1 VKFPQLKEVTEA
13 AKQGAVPLFVMYPG
27 PTSEPIEDVV
37 ERLNNG
43 GLGQGADGADGG
55 DGGHQGQ
62 QQQQQP
68 FSKYNLLVIDGTWQ
82 EAREMFTTIR
92 EHVLPPQVPSYR
104 VEISIDEEFPLR
116 TEPASGCCTTLEAV
130 ARALSVLERSPEVE
144 DALLKPLVK
153 LVSIQKRYSP
163 AVAMRIDGEN
173 GISYKATRQQRLG
186 L

>member
-1 VKFPQLKEVTEA
+1 MKFPQLKEVTEA

-104 VEISIDEEFPLR
+104 VEISIDEGESFLLLLLLLLLPLLLLLLFFPFVSLLFSADI
-116 TEPASGCCTTLEAV
+116 P
-130 ARALSVLERSPEVE
+130 VLFQSF
-144 DALLKPLVK
+144 L
-153 LVSIQKRYSP
+153 
-163 AVAMRIDGEN
+163 
-173 GISYKATRQQRLG
+173 
-186 L
+186 